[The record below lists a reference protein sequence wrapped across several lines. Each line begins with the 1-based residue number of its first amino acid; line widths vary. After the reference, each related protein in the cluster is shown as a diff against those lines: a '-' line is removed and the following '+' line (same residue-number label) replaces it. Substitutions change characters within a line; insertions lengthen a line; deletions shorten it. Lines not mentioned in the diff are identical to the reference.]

1 MIWWH
6 SYILR
11 GLEILLAL
19 LLLQICVI
27 YIKWRLSPLQN
38 LPGPRG
44 KFFLIGDFLDI
55 YFGPFFSV
63 HQKWWKESNYAPL
76 MSYTSLFGRWVV
88 LPCDPDLVKHIL
100 TAPSAQE
107 PVRYYKQFDFFKDM
121 LGDGLISLEG
131 KNWSRHRRILQ
142 PCFQTGLVKDALKE
156 ALPSKVDSIIESWK
170 KSEGRVIDVY
180 AHMSAITL
188 DILGVVSFAH
198 EFNALDTITEW
209 ANDSGAD
216 KIDEIQDPMMKSL
229 SQVFK
234 PKLVWIIMSML
245 KMGWLRRFDSKRNI
259 TKQLMDE
266 AAEDIIKAA
275 EENKSEMKKQSL
287 IHIMLNAM
295 SKDESQERNALSMQ
309 ELKDELKLF
318 IVAGHETTSTLCY
331 WAFYALAKYPDVQ
344 EKVLQDIEKHAV
356 SDEQI
361 DLEAV
366 EKMEYF
372 LAFINECLRLTS
384 PAGMLFRYNSRTEN
398 WNGAIIPAHTRI
410 VIPIFLLHRHPK
422 YWTDP
427 YKFMPERWLN
437 IDNGSGETK
446 KRHPFTFLPFSGGGR
461 NCIGERF
468 ARIEAQLILVN
479 LIRRFQ
485 IKLAPSMQNTE
496 LEYRSSLTM
505 KSKPRVQIVVKSR

>member
-1 MIWWH
+1 M
-6 SYILR
+6 
-11 GLEILLAL
+11 
-19 LLLQICVI
+19 
-27 YIKWRLSPLQN
+27 
-38 LPGPRG
+38 
-44 KFFLIGDFLDI
+44 DI
-55 YFGPFFSV
+55 YFAPFFTA

-131 KNWSRHRRILQ
+131 KTWSRHRRILQ
-142 PCFQTGLVKDALKE
+142 PCFQTGLIKDALKD
-156 ALPSKVDSIIESWK
+156 AVPSKIDSLIESWK

-188 DILGVVSFAH
+188 DILGAVSFAH
-198 EFNALDTITEW
+198 EFKALDTITEW
-209 ANDSGAD
+209 ANDSEAD
-216 KIDEIQDPMMKSL
+216 KIEEIQDPMMKSL
-229 SQVFK
+229 STVFK
-234 PKLVWIIMSML
+234 PKLIWIVVTMLQMSWL
-245 KMGWLRRFDSKRNI
+245 KGFDSKRN
-259 TKQLMDE
+259 TAKKLMDE

-275 EENKSEMKKQSL
+275 EHNKSEMKKKSL
-287 IHIMLNAM
+287 IHIMLDAM
-295 SKDESQERNALSMQ
+295 SKDENHERNSLTLQ
-309 ELKDELKLF
+309 ELKNELKLF

-331 WAFYALAKYPDVQ
+331 WALHALAKHPDVQ

-356 SDEQI
+356 SDDEQI

-372 LAFINECLRLTS
+372 LAFLNECLRLTS

-398 WNGAIIPAHTRI
+398 WNGTVIPAHTRI

-422 YWTDP
+422 HWTDP
-427 YKFMPERWLN
+427 YKFMPERWL
-437 IDNGSGETK
+437 DNGSAETK
-446 KRHPFTFLPFSGGGR
+446 KRHPFTFLPFSAGGR

-485 IKLAPSMQNTE
+485 VKLAPSMQNTE
-496 LEYRSSLTM
+496 LEYRSSLTI
-505 KSKPRVQIVVKSR
+505 KSNPRVEIVVKSR

>member
-1 MIWWH
+1 VPKACRKPPSGKVIVSGAHYLMIIISFKRLATVIMIWWH

-11 GLEILLAL
+11 SLEILLAL
-19 LLLQICVI
+19 LLLRICII

-234 PKLVWIIMSML
+234 PKLVWIIITML

-259 TKQLMDE
+259 AKQLMDE

-318 IVAGHETTSTLCY
+318 IVAGKTSYYL
-331 WAFYALAKYPDVQ
+331 L
-344 EKVLQDIEKHAV
+344 
-356 SDEQI
+356 S
-361 DLEAV
+361 
-366 EKMEYF
+366 
-372 LAFINECLRLTS
+372 CLRHVR
-384 PAGMLFRYNSRTEN
+384 A
-398 WNGAIIPAHTRI
+398 
-410 VIPIFLLHRHPK
+410 
-422 YWTDP
+422 
-427 YKFMPERWLN
+427 
-437 IDNGSGETK
+437 
-446 KRHPFTFLPFSGGGR
+446 
-461 NCIGERF
+461 
-468 ARIEAQLILVN
+468 
-479 LIRRFQ
+479 
-485 IKLAPSMQNTE
+485 
-496 LEYRSSLTM
+496 
-505 KSKPRVQIVVKSR
+505 